1 VQYSDIR
8 IDQPPPLGF
17 RVWCLLRRTAPGRW
31 AYRRQWQRDGAA
43 FLLSYPKAGRTW
55 VRLMLGKVL
64 AEHYDLEAPFEDV
77 MALDRLHSCRP
88 GVPLIL
94 PKHDDYP
101 QLKTPSELVV
111 CKDEYRFS
119 RVILLVRDIR
129 DLAVSAYFQMS
140 KRRGKFGGTLS
151 DFLHNERGGV
161 STMIRF
167 HNIWA
172 QQRHQAR
179 GFLLVR
185 YEDLHRD
192 AERELRRMVD
202 FLDLGQ
208 VSDETLSRAVE
219 FASYQNM
226 RKRETGPASAAGPNR
241 LDGGSLSDPESL
253 KTRKGK
259 VGGFADYMG
268 PEDAAW
274 LTTRLEQELDPM
286 YGYPY
291 CSPLPDGGTL

>member
-1 VQYSDIR
+1 
-8 IDQPPPLGF
+8 
-17 RVWCLLRRTAPGRW
+17 
-31 AYRRQWQRDGAA
+31 
-43 FLLSYPKAGRTW
+43 
-55 VRLMLGKVL
+55 
-64 AEHYDLEAPFEDV
+64 
-77 MALDRLHSCRP
+77 MALDRLHERRP

-101 QLKTPSELVV
+101 QLKTPRELVV
-111 CKDEYRFS
+111 CKDEYQFS
-119 RVILLVRDIR
+119 RVIFLVRDIR

-140 KRRGKFGGTLS
+140 KRRGKFEGTLS
-151 DFLHNERGGV
+151 EFLHNERGGV

-172 QQRHQAR
+172 QHHQQTF

-185 YEDLHRD
+185 YEDLHQD
-192 AERELRRMVD
+192 TERELRRMVD
-202 FLDLGQ
+202 FLDMGH
-208 VSDETLSRAVE
+208 VSDETVNRAVE
-219 FASYQNM
+219 FASFQNM

-241 LDGGSLSDPESL
+241 LDGGSISDPESL

-268 PEDAAW
+268 AEDAAW

-291 CSPLPDGGTL
+291 RLPAPNGESQSSELDSNA